1 MEEKEQIEELR
12 AWWSEYGNYVIGGIA
27 IGVLALFGWQYQR
40 STTAGTEIAASTV
53 YDTLAR
59 RVAAGEFEQA
69 ERAVAELAAEHPDST
84 YLTQARLAIARVYMD
99 NNRDEDAANALRAA
113 IAEADSAALAAVAR
127 MRLAKILHYQEKY
140 DEVLALLEGQNN
152 TGFTARFAEA
162 RGDALTALERY
173 DEARAAY
180 TLALAD
186 NGQTTDVTFIQ
197 LKLLDLPVAVAEAE
211 PEPDTV
217 PTDGID
223 VPAAED
229 EPEAADDAAADPEP
243 ATDEAAE

>member
-12 AWWSEYGNYVIGGIA
+12 AWWSEYGNYVVGGIV
-27 IGVLALFGWQYQR
+27 IGALALFGWQYQR
-40 STTAGTEIAASTV
+40 STTAGTEIAASAV
-53 YDTLAR
+53 YDTLADH
-59 RVAAGEFEQA
+59 VAAGDFEQA
-69 ERAVAELAAEHPDST
+69 ERAIAELAAEHPGST
-84 YLTQARLAIARVYMD
+84 YLTQARIAIARVYMD

-113 IAEADSAALAAVAR
+113 VAEADSAAMAAVAR

-140 DEVLALLEGQNN
+140 EEVLALLDGQDNM
-152 TGFTARFAEA
+152 GFTARFAEA

-197 LKLLDLPVAVAEAE
+197 LKLLDLPVAVADTDPIPADSPDMPPAE
-211 PEPDTV
+211 SGTEP
-217 PTDGID
+217 GGD
-223 VPAAED
+223 VAPDSEV
-229 EPEAADDAAADPEP
+229 AADD
-243 ATDEAAE
+243 DEAAE